1 MWNEYSNAFYRSVY
15 MFTLKA
21 NNTNQTGT
29 RLMAFAFASLA
40 LALALLA
47 ALAHASLNCKDMMSV
62 IFSIPRSVWMVQCS
76 SQFGTPP
83 KINVE
88 LRTWKWW
95 FGRWFSFSRH
105 VRFHVHFRGAGDHS
119 KEMIG
124 VAPAMFQSDKLA
136 LISDTLTPSFQAS
149 HENHSHSHES
159 RESSCAKDCFQ
170 TFVLLNR
177 RI

>member
-62 IFSIPRSVWMVQCS
+62 IFSIPRSVRMVQCS
-76 SQFGTPP
+76 SQFGTPR

-105 VRFHVHFRGAGDHS
+105 VFSGSMFIS
-119 KEMIG
+119 G
-124 VAPAMFQSDKLA
+124 VQGIIVKKWSELHQLCFNLTNWPWY
-136 LISDTLTPSFQAS
+136 LTPWHHLSKHPMRTIRILMRAGNQAVQKIAFKPLF
-149 HENHSHSHES
+149 
-159 RESSCAKDCFQ
+159 C
-170 TFVLLNR
+170 
-177 RI
+177 